1 MDTLNVDIVS
11 PSGQLATNKK
21 VSSLTVPALNGELNI
36 LPGHIDMVCLLGKG
50 VIKLDDI
57 ISCIVYN
64 GIMEVVS
71 GTNVIVAVERLTL
84 VSELDQKQILN
95 SIKEVEEKLA
105 KESLNDETFKEL
117 SESYQDRL
125 AELKAFN

>member
-21 VSSLTVPALNGELNI
+21 VSSLIVPELNGELNI
-36 LPGHIDMVCLLGKG
+36 LPGHFDMVCLLGKG
-50 VIKLDDI
+50 VIKLDDN
-57 ISCIVYN
+57 ISCVVYK
-64 GIMEVVS
+64 GVMEIVS
-71 GTNVIVAVERLTL
+71 GTNVIIAVERLAL
-84 VSELDQKQILN
+84 VSELDQKHILD

-105 KESLNDETFKEL
+105 KEALDDETFKEL
-117 SESYQDRL
+117 TELYQDHL